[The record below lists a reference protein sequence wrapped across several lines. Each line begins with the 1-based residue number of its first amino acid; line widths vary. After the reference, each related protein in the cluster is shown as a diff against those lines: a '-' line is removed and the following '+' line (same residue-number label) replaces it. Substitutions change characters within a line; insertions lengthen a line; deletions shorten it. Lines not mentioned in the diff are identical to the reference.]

1 MKMLNYRNGETI
13 VEVIDRGK
21 TAMGY
26 DLVVMYRI
34 LRYVREYPGAKISDI
49 QAATKTSYATL
60 SKYIDFLEEKGLIES
75 KGRKPR
81 LIYITKKGID
91 YLFLISQIERLIGV
105 KVG

>member
-21 TAMGY
+21 LAMGY

-34 LRYVREYPGAKISDI
+34 LRYIRNHPGAKISDV
-49 QAATKTSYATL
+49 QAATSTSYATL

>member
-34 LRYVREYPGAKISDI
+34 LRYVREYPGAKIR
-49 QAATKTSYATL
+49 
-60 SKYIDFLEEKGLIES
+60 KYI
-75 KGRKPR
+75 P
-81 LIYITKKGID
+81 
-91 YLFLISQIERLIGV
+91 
-105 KVG
+105 